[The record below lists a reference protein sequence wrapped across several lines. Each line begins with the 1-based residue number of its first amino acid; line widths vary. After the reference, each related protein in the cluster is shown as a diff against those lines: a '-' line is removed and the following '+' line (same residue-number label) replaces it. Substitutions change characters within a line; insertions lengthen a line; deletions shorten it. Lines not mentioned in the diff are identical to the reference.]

1 MTASYPRMLTQF
13 NGQFRRMFGELLAG
27 HAPLAF
33 NCSAGK
39 DRTGLAAAL
48 LLTALG
54 VPRATVIE
62 DYELTNKTLNPAA
75 LLAAGN
81 KATPSPFGKLPPE
94 VVAPFMRA
102 DRAYIQAALAVVD
115 GHKGGAPAYLKD
127 ELGWARRRSPDCAN
141 SISID
146 PCQGSPARDA
156 GEPSSGCR
164 AQRRVPNHG
173 RALPF
178 ALQLENGRSDIGRRQ
193 AKIGSVQF
201 GQNSIELCDDRPD
214 LCGSSD
220 DVGCMAGS

>member
-94 VVAPFMRA
+94 VVAPSCAPTAPISRPRWPWWTVTRA
-102 DRAYIQAALAVVD
+102 
-115 GHKGGAPAYLKD
+115 AP
-127 ELGWARRRSPDCAN
+127 
-141 SISID
+141 
-146 PCQGSPARDA
+146 
-156 GEPSSGCR
+156 
-164 AQRRVPNHG
+164 
-173 RALPF
+173 
-178 ALQLENGRSDIGRRQ
+178 
-193 AKIGSVQF
+193 
-201 GQNSIELCDDRPD
+201 RPI
-214 LCGSSD
+214 
-220 DVGCMAGS
+220 